1 MTPEFVMDTGR
12 RAMEVTLLLSAPML
26 LLGLVAGLIISIF
39 QAVTQINEM
48 TLTFIPKLIAIFLG
62 IMLFLPWML
71 QVMTEYMTGIFVN
84 IPNYIR

>member
-1 MTPEFVMDTGR
+1 MTPEFVMDMGR

-26 LLGLVAGLIISIF
+26 LLGLAAGLIISIF

-62 IMLFLPWML
+62 IIFFLPWML
-71 QVMTEYMTGIFVN
+71 QVMTEYTTNIFVN
-84 IPNYIR
+84 IPNYIK